1 MLEES
6 GTHMASGLQIG
17 KAAKATGLTVDTIRF
32 YQRIGLFKVPA
43 RTSGGYR
50 VFTQNEIADLQFIG
64 KAQELGFSLS
74 EIREL
79 TLLRQNAHA
88 CPEVR
93 GVIRRKLANIE
104 EKIVALQQVRDEL
117 ARSLRKCNRALKSHT
132 PDDRCPILSEL
143 QRENRKARVDEN

>member
-1 MLEES
+1 
-6 GTHMASGLQIG
+6 MASGLRIG

-50 VFTQNEIADLQFIG
+50 VFTENEIEDLQFIG

-79 TLLRQNAHA
+79 TILRQNAAHA

-93 GVIRRKLANIE
+93 GLIRRKLANID
-104 EKIVALQQVRDEL
+104 EKIAALQHVRAEL
-117 ARSLRKCNRALKSHT
+117 TRSLRECNRVLKSHT
-132 PDDRCPILSEL
+132 ADDRCPILAEF
-143 QRENRKARVDEN
+143 QGRKPKGTAG

>member
-1 MLEES
+1 
-6 GTHMASGLQIG
+6 MASGLQIG
-17 KAAKATGLTVDTIRF
+17 KAARATGLTVDTIRF

-50 VFTQNEIADLQFIG
+50 VFTENEIEDLQFIG

-79 TLLRQNAHA
+79 TLLRQNAAHA

-93 GVIRRKLANIE
+93 ALIRRKLATIE
-104 EKIVALQQVRDEL
+104 EKIAALQHVHAEL
-117 ARSLRKCNRALKSHT
+117 TRSLRMCNRALKSHT
-132 PDDRCPILSEL
+132 ADDRCPILTESKG
-143 QRENRKARVDEN
+143 ENRKVLLDEN